1 MKNAIIT
8 LLVLASLY
16 SCTKESDDS
25 LEPLNYVGS
34 WKLVKM
40 TGNWIG
46 SEYTGSDM
54 AWQET
59 YLINDDATFTKT
71 RVNEDTTIIASGTYN
86 FAEDGLLDES
96 EVDIRTYIEFS
107 YETANAIIG
116 NCYSNRNIEYL
127 YFTSN
132 NKLISTWEA
141 CDGPGLEYAKK

>member
-16 SCTKESDDS
+16 SCTKESDDT
-25 LEPLNYVGS
+25 LEPVNYVGS

-96 EVDIRTYIEFS
+96 EVDIRTYIVFT
-107 YETANAIIG
+107 YDAPNNIIG
-116 NCYSNRNIEYL
+116 SCFSNSTTENL
-127 YFTSN
+127 YFDSK
-132 NKLISTWEA
+132 NKLISTWNA